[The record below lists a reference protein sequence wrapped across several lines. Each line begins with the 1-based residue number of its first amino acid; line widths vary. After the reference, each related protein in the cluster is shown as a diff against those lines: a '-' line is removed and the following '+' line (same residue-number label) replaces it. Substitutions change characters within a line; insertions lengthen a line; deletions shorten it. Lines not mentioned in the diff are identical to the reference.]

1 MPEKNKTIAVIGD
14 GSWATALIKILTENK
29 LTVNWYVRKKDSIEF
44 IKKHKNNP
52 DYLSNVILDISK
64 INFFNNP
71 AEAIKNSKMI
81 IFVVP
86 SEFLPGIMKTITAE
100 QLQDKFVVSAIK
112 GIIEEKNIT
121 ICSYFNDF
129 FDVPVQKMCVIS
141 GPCHSEEVALN
152 KLSYLTIASQNE
164 KLAKAIAIY
173 FTRPYIKTII
183 SDDIFG
189 TEYATVLKN
198 IMSLGAGICNGLDYG
213 DNFQAVLVSNAIREI
228 KRFTKAVHPISRDI
242 NESAYL
248 GDLLVTSYSEFSRN
262 RTFGK
267 LIGKGM
273 SVSQALKSMKMIAEG
288 YHATRCIYEINK
300 EISAEMPI
308 TEAVYRILFEKANPA
323 KEIEKLT
330 EKLR

>member
-273 SVSQALKSMKMIAEG
+273 SVSQALKSRKTIAEG